1 MQEVKSIITE
11 RISHFISSLQAED
24 IPQDAINLARLG
36 VSNFIA
42 VALAGSKEEQSK
54 IVTDYARRMG
64 GVPEAS
70 IIGDDFK
77 TSPYLAALVNGTKG
91 HALDYDDTA
100 ISLIGHPSVFLV
112 PAILAI
118 GETKGIS
125 GKDAL
130 AAYVVGYEVACCIA
144 KPLLQSHYVQ
154 GWHSTATFGALGAAA
169 AASWL
174 LKLKLHQVRMA
185 LGIAASLAGGLRQ
198 NFGTMT
204 KPLHAG
210 RAAADG
216 IKAAFLAQA
225 GFTADDAI
233 IEAPLGFAR
242 VFGHRG
248 QVDWAKVG
256 ESLGETFII
265 TSEVGLSIKPYPS
278 CHFTHCG
285 IDAALYIKN
294 EHEVNVNDVAKISLI
309 SLGVSPFDKKI
320 CIHHRPKT
328 GLEGKFSL
336 EYCVARA
343 LSSGVPRLRH
353 FTDEMVAR
361 PQINRLMEKM
371 RWVERYPM
379 PVMGTTKGLG
389 TKSVT
394 VKLKDGREF
403 SREVTVAKGMPQNPL
418 TPSEFNLK
426 YRDCASVVLSGED
439 VERSLSLLKRL
450 QKVNNVKEIT
460 HTITKK

>member
-1 MQEVKSIITE
+1 MFTDK
-11 RISHFISSLQAED
+11 ISHFISSLQTED

-36 VSNFIA
+36 ISNFIA

-54 IVTDYARRMG
+54 IITDYARRMG
-64 GVPEAS
+64 GVQEVS
-70 IIGDDFK
+70 IIGEDFK
-77 TSPYLAALVNGTKG
+77 TSPYLAALINGTKG

-118 GETKGIS
+118 GETKDIS

-144 KPLLQSHYVQ
+144 KPLLQSHYVR
-154 GWHSTATFGALGAAA
+154 GWHSTATFGSLGATAA
-169 AASWL
+169 VCWL
-174 LKLKLHQVRMA
+174 LRLNTHQVRMA
-185 LGIAASLAGGLRQ
+185 LGIAVSLAGGLRQ

-210 RAAADG
+210 MAAANG
-216 IKAAFLAQA
+216 IQAALLAQA

-242 VFGHRG
+242 VFGHSEKINWD
-248 QVDWAKVG
+248 VTS
-256 ESLGETFII
+256 ENLGKTFFI
-265 TSEVGLSIKPYPS
+265 TSDVGLSIKPYPS

-285 IDAALYIKN
+285 IDAALCIKN
-294 EHEVNVNDVAKISLI
+294 EYKVNADDIAKISLI

-320 CIHHRPKT
+320 LIHHRPKT

-343 LSSGVPRLRH
+343 LFSGVPRLRH
-353 FTDEMVAR
+353 FTDEAVAG
-361 PQINRLMEKM
+361 PKINRLMEKM

-379 PVMGTTKGLG
+379 PVMGTPRGLG

-394 VKLKDGREF
+394 VKLKDGKEF
-403 SREVTVAKGMPQNPL
+403 FREVTVAKGMPQNPL
-418 TPSEFNLK
+418 TPSEFNSK
-426 YRDCASVVLSGED
+426 YKDCACLILSRED
-439 VERSLSLLKRL
+439 VEKSLSVLANL
-450 QKVNNVKEIT
+450 QKLKNIKELVRT
-460 HTITKK
+460 VAKK